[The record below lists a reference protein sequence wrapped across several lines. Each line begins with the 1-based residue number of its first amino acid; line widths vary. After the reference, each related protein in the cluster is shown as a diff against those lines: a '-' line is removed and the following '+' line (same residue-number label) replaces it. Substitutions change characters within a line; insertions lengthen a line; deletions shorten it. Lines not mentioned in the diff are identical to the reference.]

1 MAFSLES
8 LWETAPRF
16 PEVLYLG
23 AGTLKI
29 SFSIFYG
36 LSTLS
41 LLEGYII

>member
-1 MAFSLES
+1 MVFSLES
-8 LWETAPRF
+8 SLETAPRF
-16 PEVLYLG
+16 PGVLDLG

-29 SFSIFYG
+29 SFSIFCG